1 MRFQTHGRKKGDI
14 EALADARRALNTTY
28 IYFIFLY
35 SRFHRRWWKI
45 RSLQTIHNCDVHTLS
60 ILLHDSLF
68 DWNPIT
74 FQLWIHQ
81 FNCFDIGLFHYI
93 SRWLKTKYQISL
105 FWFLVLVAIQNQK
118 MLVLQLFVTL
128 MSCVPVW
135 LEIVYNSVFS

>member
-1 MRFQTHGRKKGDI
+1 MFFSLDRPATKKQCFLI
-14 EALADARRALNTTY
+14 TISENY
-28 IYFIFLY
+28 SKKYYPSFIFLY

-60 ILLHDSLF
+60 IFLHDSVF

-74 FQLWIHQ
+74 VQLWIHQ

-105 FWFLVLVAIQNQK
+105 FWFLFLAAIQNQK
-118 MLVLQLFVTL
+118 MLELRLFVIL
-128 MSCVPVW
+128 MSWVRV
-135 LEIVYNSVFS
+135 